1 MNSFNTSNWVSY
13 YLHSARFTFSGSC
26 LQPAKKQFE
35 KFPFEVPGDD
45 TKFYKNII
53 APQINPPKTGVA
65 FEASV
70 LNRKTAL

>member
-1 MNSFNTSNWVSY
+1 
-13 YLHSARFTFSGSC
+13 